1 MTAEEIRA
9 LYEYNAWANQRS
21 LDACVSLSDE
31 QFTRVLGGSFPSV
44 RDTLGHIMGAEWV
57 WLERWHGRSP
67 STLPSALDIGSLDEL
82 RARWN
87 DVNRGLME
95 FVAKLTASDLTRD
108 IAYTNFKGQQFTYP
122 LGSMLQHVVNH
133 GTYHRGQVTNMLR
146 MLDVKPRSTDLLRY
160 LDALAGQ
167 LAD

>member
-1 MTAEEIRA
+1 MTADEIRA
-9 LYEYNAWANQRS
+9 LYEYNAWANQRT
-21 LDACVSLSDE
+21 LDACAELNDE

-44 RDTLGHIMGAEWV
+44 RDTLAHIMGAEWV
-57 WLERWHGRSP
+57 WLERWSGRSP
-67 STLPSALDIGSLDEL
+67 KSLPSAMDIQNLQDL

-87 DVNRGLME
+87 DVNRTVMD
-95 FVAKLTASDLTRD
+95 FVASVSAADLARD
-108 IAYTNFKGQQFTYP
+108 IEYTNFAGHNFTYS
-122 LGSMLQHVVNH
+122 LGSMMQHLVNH

-146 MLDVKPRSTDLLRY
+146 TLGAKPRSTDLLRY

>member
-9 LYEYNAWANQRS
+9 LYEYNAWANQRV
-21 LDACVSLSDE
+21 LDACASLNDE

-67 STLPSALDIGSLDEL
+67 ATLPSAMEFDNLADL
-82 RARWN
+82 RARWT
-87 DVNRGLME
+87 DVNRGVME
-95 FVAKLTASDLTRD
+95 FVAKLTAADLARD
-108 IAYTNFKGQQFTYP
+108 IEYTNFKGQKFTYP

-133 GTYHRGQVTNMLR
+133 GSYHRGQVANMLR
-146 MLDVKPRSTDLLRY
+146 LLDAKPHSTDLLRY